1 TYEGMSGCRMTVQ
14 DFYRKQEIA
23 MNLRDL
29 LFGAFGQGNAN
40 NTGTQDNVVW
50 DQAKGKSTGN
60 ERSKKKLIIAAII
73 IDAVIMFVAMY
84 FLAIPLN
91 VRSSSFWGLIF
102 VLSLPICGLSW
113 LAIED
118 QKKKRT
124 VIMIPV
130 AILAAIIVM
139 GAVGAKIF
147 HAHAYASVISLQD
160 ANFEDDLKQTGNTDY
175 IALMDTDSAKMLGDR
190 EIGTL
195 SGVVSQ
201 YNVSTDYAQID
212 YQGSPMKVA
221 ALEYAGFWK
230 WWNNRGNGT
239 PGYIIVDPVSMSASY
254 VPLDVGM
261 RYVPSAYFFQT
272 AYRHIYFNYPTK
284 ITGDLHFETDEEG
297 NPYYVTTVYEPTIGI
312 FQAKVPQGAI
322 IMDPTT
328 GDMEYYALE
337 DVPQWVDVVFTGTDL
352 CDYYNWYGM
361 YTNGFW
367 NSLFGKKGCKQITTY
382 SVSSMDDSAPA
393 VDYGYVSKDGDIWI
407 YTGIT
412 SINNDSSNI
421 GFILANERTGETHYY
436 TIAGADEQSA
446 MNAAEGEVQE
456 KGYQASFPSL
466 INVDG
471 TPTYIMVLKDASGLV
486 KLYATVNVEQY
497 NIVATAATQEECI
510 DKYRALLG
518 SEVVAEYDESESDL
532 ADDETDEDI
541 APESEDASAGES
553 SDAAADDAS
562 GADSGID
569 ESAPVYE
576 ADITVAY
583 IQFIDIDG
591 YTYCYLITDTDDI
604 YKIRVSDNEQ
614 ILLVKEGDSLHVTY
628 QDGTIISWGQNNE
641 QSD

>member
-1 TYEGMSGCRMTVQ
+1 M
-14 DFYRKQEIA
+14 DFK
-23 MNLRDL
+23 DL
-29 LFGAFGQGNAN
+29 FFQRAFN
-40 NTGTQDNVVW
+40 NGGDRSDDVVW
-50 DQAKGKSTGN
+50 DEGAKPG
-60 ERSKKKLIIAAII
+60 RKKRRLLLAGII
-73 IDAVIMFVAMY
+73 IDVVIMFVATY

-91 VRSSSFWGLIF
+91 VRSSSFWGLVF
-102 VLSLPICGLSW
+102 VLSLPVCVLLWMGL
-113 LAIED
+113 D
-118 QKKKRT
+118 GQKAKRT
-124 VIMIPV
+124 IIMVPV
-130 AILAAIIVM
+130 AILVAIIVM
-139 GAVGAKIF
+139 SAVGAKIF
-147 HAHAYASVISLQD
+147 HAHGYASVITLQD
-160 ANFEDDLKQTGNTDY
+160 ANFEDDLKQTGSTDY

-230 WWNNRGNGT
+230 WWNNRGSGT

-254 VPLDVGM
+254 VSLDVGM

-272 AYRHIYFNYPTK
+272 AYRHIYLNYPTK
-284 ITGDLHFETDEEG
+284 ITGGLHFEIDEDG

-322 IMDPTT
+322 VMDPTT
-328 GDMEYYALE
+328 GDMEYYDLE
-337 DVPQWVDVVFTGTDL
+337 DVPQWVDVVFSGSDI

-367 NSLFGKKGCKQITTY
+367 NSLFGKRGCKQITTY
-382 SVSSMDDSAPA
+382 SSNSLDDSVPA

-497 NIVATAATQEECI
+497 NIVATASTQEECI
-510 DKYRALLG
+510 NKYRALIG
-518 SEVVAEYDESESDL
+518 SGGDAEYDGSGETV
-532 ADDETDEDI
+532 DETDEAEEGD
-541 APESEDASAGES
+541 SSTGGDEDTAAGED
-553 SDAAADDAS
+553 DADVPADDVS
-562 GADSGID
+562 GSDDGVD
-569 ESAPVYE
+569 EDAPVYE

-583 IQFIDIDG
+583 IQYIDIGG

-614 ILLVKEGDSLHVTY
+614 ILLVKEGDTLHITY
-628 QDGTIISWGQNNE
+628 QDGTIISWE
-641 QSD
+641 